1 MIRQRILYVGIGGS
15 GLDLGIK
22 LDEALRREICGLD
35 GRALIKSGS
44 FPGYRPN
51 QLPSFVQS
59 LYIDFAAESLA
70 HVTKNIRGGNA
81 VAASNLIPTIDNYSA
96 VATAL
101 RLHSGSDFPW
111 IPPAAG
117 EPNIKPLNGGAGQF
131 PTVGRAA
138 FFESIKSQ
146 TYKKAIG
153 VDISRVINL
162 LDESIGELSEY
173 TGQNCVSDV
182 AVYVGFS
189 MSGGTG
195 CGIFLDVI
203 QLLMHEFHNTLPK
216 VGVTILPIVLLP
228 STFDGLLPAD
238 NERRAKLNAARALLD
253 LTETI
258 EQLQSPNTSRRAD
271 FRIKYPD
278 STVGSNGVV
287 GVEFLGRAPMIPVAT
302 LVEKPG
308 IMARDD
314 VARSVAASIVAQSST
329 VREVKGAAA
338 AVGASPE
345 NKNSFI
351 EDLINLIPQIQT
363 PHKFGLG
370 THPLMPMV
378 SASLTLPSRK
388 IADIVAKQ
396 IIAEG
401 LEDIE
406 RQQRTQGTQATT
418 SANWKD
424 VLPHWRLDDLTRPET
439 FDADTHLR
447 FAPRTQPKSASEL
460 EEQLNR
466 LRGQVSAAI
475 PVIETSIK
483 QRIAQRSVFQVL
495 EGLRKYLVA
504 EGLKSGID
512 LPTAIIVAGRALSE
526 LETKRSVTSD
536 AAVTRTP
543 KKKKGLSLLPRK
555 LDPATIKSSFE
566 NARKSFE
573 ADVESRWW
581 IQWSSQTA
589 AWSNSVE
596 TGKSQLLDL
605 QRILE
610 SLRDEFKKQ
619 VISDQSELGQ
629 ARVGIVNFVPT
640 NGRSVGDALAQLTIG
655 TATQIRRNIQ
665 LEDQSPAALLRAL
678 ACRENYNAWSE
689 MVDRHAKKQNL
700 TQVFDALVDPVRDA
714 VEIAMTGT
722 EAVPGTLPRL
732 GQLLTNVANSS
743 TSPEGSALRLALS
756 ELMPDG
762 LIPGGAFKTGRV
774 LISYPGSKNEDV
786 QKMIKDCLSLG
797 GKYRDLL
804 SKDTR
809 EEWTATGDSDV
820 LTVNV
825 NLIGQGLLDNRETR
839 EILLRWREAITSPID
854 DKLKWRQRR
863 NFKNIDQIFTG
874 RTQDHLLSALV
885 SALFSGNLE
894 VTAGT
899 LEEPARLLLKD
910 ASGQVADLARV
921 EIDVP
926 HLRGFSS
933 WPNVLYAFER
943 MVLEIDTAADF
954 RGTVVGQMFETRP
967 PILQGDVNATIP
979 PVVRTILQIRSAEL
993 EKLRVAASGSN
1004 YGEGALRMINN
1015 AVEFWERGLVNAIDF
1030 EIPGAFYKSLGAA
1043 ISEREPG
1050 FVWR

>member
-22 LDEALRREICGLD
+22 LDEAMRREICGLD

-111 IPPAAG
+111 IPPSAG
-117 EPNIKPLNGGAGQF
+117 EPNIRPLNGGAGQF

-153 VDISRVINL
+153 TDISNVINL
-162 LDESIGELSEY
+162 LDESIGELSLY
-173 TGQNCVSDV
+173 TGQNCVSDI

-203 QLLMHEFHNTLPK
+203 QLLMHEFHLTLPT

-258 EQLQSPNTSRRAD
+258 EQLQSPNTSRRED

-278 STVGSNGVV
+278 TSLGSNGVV

-363 PHKFGLG
+363 PHKLGLG

-406 RQQRTQGTQATT
+406 RQQRTQGTQTT
-418 SANWKD
+418 SNDWKD
-424 VLPHWRLDDLTRPET
+424 VLSHWRLDDLTRPET
-439 FDADTHLR
+439 FDGDTNLR
-447 FAPRTQPKSASEL
+447 FAPRTQPRTASEL

-466 LRGQVSAAI
+466 LRGQISAAI

-483 QRIAQRSVFQVL
+483 QTITQRSVFQVL

-504 EGLKSGID
+504 EGLKSKLD
-512 LPTAIIVAGRALSE
+512 LPTAINVAGRALSE
-526 LETKRSVTSD
+526 LETKRNVASD
-536 AAVTRTP
+536 ATATRSP
-543 KKKKGLSLLPRK
+543 RRRKGFSILPRR

-566 NARKSFE
+566 NARANFE
-573 ADVESRWW
+573 ADVASRWW
-581 IQWSSQTA
+581 KQWSSQSA

-596 TGKSQLLDL
+596 TGKSQLNDL

-610 SLRDEFKKQ
+610 TLRDDFAKQ
-619 VISDQSELGQ
+619 VSSDQSELGQ

-640 NGRSVGDALAQLTIG
+640 NGRTIADALSQLTIG

-665 LEDQSPAALLRAL
+665 LEDQSPSALLREL

-700 TQVFDALVDPVRDA
+700 TQVFDALLDPVRDA

-774 LISYPGSKNEDV
+774 LISYPGSKSEDV

-804 SKDTR
+804 SRDTR

-820 LTVNV
+820 LTVNI

-839 EILLRWREAITSPID
+839 EILLRWREAITSTTD

-863 NFKNIDQIFTG
+863 NYKNIDQVFSG

-899 LEEPARLLLKD
+899 LDTPAQLLLKD

-926 HLRGFSS
+926 HFHGFST

-943 MVLEIDTAADF
+943 MVLEIDTSADF
-954 RGTVVGQMFETRP
+954 RGTVVAQMFETRP

-979 PVVRTILQIRSAEL
+979 HVVRTILQIRSAEL

-1015 AVEFWERGLVNAIDF
+1015 AIEFWDRGLVNAIDF

-1050 FVWR
+1050 LVWR